1 MAPSQP
7 TTDAFVPHRR
17 FTTLRFLLHLRL
29 QRDEEEPM
37 ADLRDLLDTCFT
49 LGCLW
54 SMRSFL
60 FLELTF
66 CVGSRSTG
74 HLFHSRL
81 LAVHVVPLPR
91 APWTS
96 AN

>member
-37 ADLRDLLDTCFT
+37 ADLRVRMYGAWWSYGAALAVRKK
-49 LGCLW
+49 GCLVA
-54 SMRSFL
+54 
-60 FLELTF
+60 TTAP
-66 CVGSRSTG
+66 SRN
-74 HLFHSRL
+74 
-81 LAVHVVPLPR
+81 PR
-91 APWTS
+91 VLS
-96 AN
+96 A

>member
-37 ADLRDLLDTCFT
+37 ADLRGLLDTYFT
-49 LGCLW
+49 LGCLRYTW
-54 SMRSFL
+54 SPFH
-60 FLELTF
+60 ELLGQVQTRTVTF
-66 CVGSRSTG
+66 VW
-74 HLFHSRL
+74 L
-81 LAVHVVPLPR
+81 V
-91 APWTS
+91 
-96 AN
+96 

>member
-37 ADLRDLLDTCFT
+37 ADLR
-49 LGCLW
+49 GCLW